1 MDIRHCIL
9 LQIPC
14 RVGMKILLI
23 SNIEGCGDRL
33 AESIDLN
40 GTAIVARELDVDA
53 KALAAHAAKVFPDS
67 GYDLIIAVTDNPIGT
82 SMVLNK
88 YDGINA
94 SVCNDADDAASAR
107 ENGINAVVM
116 KYENLPKINGII
128 AGIASGTGKQM
139 RIRVPVLSDIQQRA
153 KSIGAA
159 VSARPAAQGAR
170 SQKPRRAADAEDADD
185 EKYDKMPKRPGF
197 SGWIKDTLGIVDE
210 DNAAQGSKR
219 QKQS

>member
-1 MDIRHCIL
+1 
-9 LQIPC
+9 
-14 RVGMKILLI
+14 MKILLI
-23 SNIEGCGDRL
+23 SNIEGCGDKL
-33 AESIDLN
+33 AEAIDLK

-53 KALAAHAAKVFPDS
+53 KALAVHAAKVFPDS

-82 SMVLNK
+82 STALNK

-128 AGIASGTGKQM
+128 AGMASGAGRQM

-159 VSARPAAQGAR
+159 APAKPAAQGAR
-170 SQKPRRAADAEDADD
+170 PQKPRRIAEDADD
-185 EKYDKMPKRPGF
+185 EKDDNMPKRPGF
-197 SGWIKDTLGIVDE
+197 SGWLKDTLGIVDE
-210 DNAAQGSKR
+210 DNTDKGSKR